1 MQGQITFCAVVA
13 LYTGNSSKHLLTMI
27 DQGIAAA
34 MPSASIQ
41 MIEFRAADPTTKKVD
56 GWEDLHPQ
64 STTVLTYGPVPTA
77 VMTKPVKL
85 NQYSMYDLGRLNSG
99 MVVSQHSM

>member
-1 MQGQITFCAVVA
+1 MQGPITFCAVVA

-41 MIEFRAADPTTKKVD
+41 MIEFRAADPTTKKSMD
-56 GWEDLHPQ
+56 GRIFIRNQRQ
-64 STTVLTYGPVPTA
+64 SSRTGP
-77 VMTKPVKL
+77 
-85 NQYSMYDLGRLNSG
+85 
-99 MVVSQHSM
+99 SQLQL